1 MMSLKFAERPTLRR
15 RVMAL
20 EALRMLVNHELGMH
34 TECFAIHIR
43 RIVVT
48 EPDATG
54 CNWQVEW
61 PIVRA
66 ADIEP
71 CRSQLR
77 ELVDQLR
84 ERYNVER

>member
-1 MMSLKFAERPTLRR
+1 MALEFAQSSKVRR

-34 TECFAIHIR
+34 TECFGIHIR

-48 EPDATG
+48 EPDGSG

-71 CRSQLR
+71 CRSQLHQ
-77 ELVDQLR
+77 LVDQLR